1 MYLKS
6 TLLHFTDKH
15 EIGTKYSS
23 SAGQCFWR
31 YFTFFLPKT
40 QELSNNL
47 RLRILWDEEVRVC
60 LSQKMIPT
68 FFLYHSEVWSILHH
82 QSMRPI
88 HWRIL
93 LIAFIHCF
101 SHFSVA
107 FHRQLCVSLIFISFL
122 HELSNLRSR
131 ILCNQ
136 KHRLGISNCQ
146 QNCAL
151 QENPWNA
158 FIWWLVLSRQPK
170 SFEVFCKILLKK

>member
-31 YFTFFLPKT
+31 DFTFFLPKT

-47 RLRILWDEEVRVC
+47 RLRILWNEEVRVC

-68 FFLYHSEVWSILHH
+68 FFLYHSEVWGILHH

-101 SHFSVA
+101 PHFSVA
-107 FHRQLCVSLIFISFL
+107 FHRQLCVFLIFISFL

-136 KHRLGISNCQ
+136 IGDFQ
-146 QNCAL
+146 
-151 QENPWNA
+151 
-158 FIWWLVLSRQPK
+158 LSAELCFTRK
-170 SFEVFCKILLKK
+170 SLKCFHLMASAQSATQKLWGFL